1 MTESWGQMDFSL
13 WSDFGVNHWFGALEV
28 RLSVSAKR
36 G

>member
-13 WSDFGVNHWFGALEV
+13 WSDFGVNRWFGALEV
-28 RLSVSAKR
+28 RLFVPDKR

>member
-28 RLSVSAKR
+28 GFIRL